1 MLAAIL
7 MSTSLS
13 QRLKGDSALL
23 CMDRPKQAPQTKKHS
38 AQARSGRAV
47 PSSAPVLDTGEDLS
61 LLWQQPSTKPKPKAS
76 PAKYQERSRKA
87 KETPP
92 PWRQANSGHSKKR
105 KADGTGRLRMSLVK
119 RAAAASASTQHQQLE
134 AVAEEAESS
143 SKEVPGQLSLDTLAE
158 SMLRNWTANVLQAA
172 LLDTTKLP
180 RLLTVAGQHR
190 MTTLVLRSTGAGA
203 VLGADWIWQS
213 LTSWQQKKRAE
224 NLKNWRMQIRAETDA
239 CRTKWG
245 KVSIPSGLLKS
256 VLLDGGWKAH
266 LTDLR
271 RWLSMLSLGPHEEQ
285 ECAKLAVKLVVDG
298 FKHMEELEGLPMSAI
313 QSLTKCPK
321 EQAML
326 TQGIRVIEDLAF
338 AARAAKTRQALGL
351 RSPDKPGPCSAG
363 ELADTLSPEALGTLE
378 TSCKE
383 LETFLGVQ
391 LGWENEK
398 DDMKIRQGPRASAVA
413 LAEAVS
419 AGRKDEVTRVLQLRE
434 DTLRLEAQ
442 RKSLPQVAA
451 GLRCWHVF
459 AASVL
464 GYQEAA
470 TIPPSCSQDV
480 CAWISIFKCAG
491 TAANYVSHLR
501 WACREHRKG
510 LGWSDEQ
517 VSSLLRCLTK
527 RDIRTRLQMLP
538 DKLKIAEE
546 DVHRLIVLAWE
557 CGDSLF
563 GCLACLSY
571 HFLLRVASEALP
583 MEVGSLSDA
592 VTRLPEER
600 HSALWSDGTCV
611 HLKLR
616 TRKHRPQG
624 SLMTRH
630 CCCSGE
636 GGDSRLCPVHCLS
649 TAHLDAG
656 AQIFSGWTPSQA
668 VKKLRRYLTLLS
680 VPGAESATL
689 KSFRASRA
697 TNLALQGKTV
707 HAVLAAGEWKSAA
720 VLAYANEDAFDRGAI
735 LTKTLEES
743 DSEES

>member
-1 MLAAIL
+1 
-7 MSTSLS
+7 
-13 QRLKGDSALL
+13 
-23 CMDRPKQAPQTKKHS
+23 
-38 AQARSGRAV
+38 
-47 PSSAPVLDTGEDLS
+47 
-61 LLWQQPSTKPKPKAS
+61 
-76 PAKYQERSRKA
+76 
-87 KETPP
+87 
-92 PWRQANSGHSKKR
+92 
-105 KADGTGRLRMSLVK
+105 
-119 RAAAASASTQHQQLE
+119 
-134 AVAEEAESS
+134 
-143 SKEVPGQLSLDTLAE
+143 
-158 SMLRNWTANVLQAA
+158 
-172 LLDTTKLP
+172 
-180 RLLTVAGQHR
+180 
-190 MTTLVLRSTGAGA
+190 
-203 VLGADWIWQS
+203 
-213 LTSWQQKKRAE
+213 
-224 NLKNWRMQIRAETDA
+224 
-239 CRTKWG
+239 
-245 KVSIPSGLLKS
+245 
-256 VLLDGGWKAH
+256 
-266 LTDLR
+266 
-271 RWLSMLSLGPHEEQ
+271 MLSLGPHEEQ
-285 ECAKLAVKLVVDG
+285 ECAKLAVKLVVNG
-298 FKHMEELEGLPMSAI
+298 FRHMEELEGLPMSAI
-313 QSLTKCPK
+313 QKLTECPK

-338 AARAAKTRQALGL
+338 AARAARTRQALGL
-351 RSPDKPGPCSAG
+351 RSPNKSGPCSAG
-363 ELADTLSPEALGTLE
+363 ELADTLSPEALGSLE
-378 TSCKE
+378 KSCKE
-383 LETFLGVQ
+383 LEASLGVQ
-391 LGWENEK
+391 LGWEDEK
-398 DDMKIRQGPRASAVA
+398 DGMKVRQGPRASAVA
-413 LAEAVS
+413 LAEAVN

-491 TAANYVSHLR
+491 TAANYVSYLR

-546 DVHRLIVLAWE
+546 DIHRLIVLAWE
-557 CGDSLF
+557 CDDSVF

-583 MEVGSLSDA
+583 MEIGSLSDA

-616 TRKHRPQG
+616 TRKHGPQG

-656 AQIFSGWTPSQA
+656 AQIFPGWTPSQA

-697 TNLALQGKTV
+697 TNLALQGKSV

-743 DSEES
+743 ESEES